1 MITKEQLQ
9 LCEILLQKR
18 QHKLIHKNKNFGL
31 ENSEKDSVGELSSY
45 DNHPAEM
52 ATELYEREKDVTL
65 HARREKELEQINAA
79 LHAIE
84 EGTYGVCSVCGK
96 AISFERLLIV
106 PMTEYCSEHAEH
118 GDDTNQQSASEDVIK
133 PNITRESEDIKEEVG
148 YDAEDA
154 WQEVSKYGT
163 SETPSDFYGD
173 HDNYDEM
180 YPNSDELRGSVES
193 VENIPEQE

>member
-96 AISFERLLIV
+96 AISFERLLLV
-106 PMTEYCSEHAEH
+106 PLTEYCSEHAEQ
-118 GDDTNQQSASEDVIK
+118 GDDTSKQSASDDVINHIFSRFLLCSRFLLTENSFFTSWHF
-133 PNITRESEDIKEEVG
+133 NIFHLSSCLSFNFNWNFFT
-148 YDAEDA
+148 
-154 WQEVSKYGT
+154 
-163 SETPSDFYGD
+163 
-173 HDNYDEM
+173 
-180 YPNSDELRGSVES
+180 
-193 VENIPEQE
+193 EN